1 MVQPSKE
8 YMREWRKR
16 NKDRARARKG
26 RAGKTRHDAK
36 DIRGLPKVSSIG
48 GLTLKDWIGG

>member
-8 YMREWRKR
+8 YMKEWR
-16 NKDRARARKG
+16 RKNRDKIRSK

-36 DIRGLPKVSSIG
+36 EIRGLPKVSSIG
-48 GLTLKDWIGG
+48 GLTLKDWIG